1 MLGSGRFFSNF
12 VPSSEYPN
20 LFIPKLSYYFIILDA
35 DGVIEVL
42 EGYKLS
48 MDVYGHGFTKDSQ
61 VILSTSIG
69 ELGEDC
75 KSDETHIKTNLY
87 FLSNV
92 SPDGTSAILLV
103 SVTIVFEFEE
113 AELIYVLPGLMFG
126 LRIKRV
132 TLP

>member
-1 MLGSGRFFSNF
+1 M
-12 VPSSEYPN
+12 
-20 LFIPKLSYYFIILDA
+20 
-35 DGVIEVL
+35 
-42 EGYKLS
+42 EGFELPLI
-48 MDVYGHGFTKDSQ
+48 VYGHGFTKDSQ

-87 FLSNV
+87 SLSNV

-113 AELIYVLPGLMFG
+113 AELICRLWAEIEAHKWRDLQ
-126 LRIKRV
+126 LNLSKTATKAIKFY
-132 TLP
+132 

>member
-1 MLGSGRFFSNF
+1 
-12 VPSSEYPN
+12 
-20 LFIPKLSYYFIILDA
+20 
-35 DGVIEVL
+35 
-42 EGYKLS
+42 

-87 FLSNV
+87 SLSNV

-103 SVTIVFEFEE
+103 SVTTVFEFEK
-113 AELIYVLPGLMFG
+113 AELLGCGFFNIRDHSKTTWTKF
-126 LRIKRV
+126 
-132 TLP
+132 

>member
-1 MLGSGRFFSNF
+1 M
-12 VPSSEYPN
+12 
-20 LFIPKLSYYFIILDA
+20 
-35 DGVIEVL
+35 
-42 EGYKLS
+42 EGFELPL
-48 MDVYGHGFTKDSQ
+48 DVYGHGFTKDSQ

-113 AELIYVLPGLMFG
+113 AELIYVLAGLMFV

>member
-1 MLGSGRFFSNF
+1 M
-12 VPSSEYPN
+12 
-20 LFIPKLSYYFIILDA
+20 
-35 DGVIEVL
+35 
-42 EGYKLS
+42 EGYKLAL
-48 MDVYGHGFTKDSQ
+48 DVYGHGFTKDSQ

-113 AELIYVLPGLMFG
+113 AEFIYVLAGLMFG